1 MSEKRIE
8 SQPMQTWIF
17 KRNCFKE
24 SKESKK
30 KFGTQIYWI

>member
-24 SKESKK
+24 SKK